1 MKFVPLPPFPN
12 RLSPTRI
19 RVKPWHEMP
28 MQMRTTI
35 AETFIIHM
43 IRLHGC
49 VNGVGCPSH
58 ILHKAHE
65 LLITQLV
72 ESCRVAWIKD
82 EETITAKP
90 LITKQIQG

>member
-1 MKFVPLPPFPN
+1 
-12 RLSPTRI
+12 
-19 RVKPWHEMP
+19 
-28 MQMRTTI
+28 
-35 AETFIIHM
+35 M